1 MQINLALLL
10 IFIAS
15 FGWAIA
21 GVFIKLLPTFQAY
34 EIVAL
39 RFLFAFV
46 FLSFFL
52 LLKSNFK
59 TIIKDLKYSNT
70 WLYATIML
78 SCYYIGTSAFQLAP
92 VGETTLLMSISPLFV
107 IIYKLWTNQHPTYKE
122 KKGFLVAILGIII
135 LFSSNFSNTNYTISH
150 IFGNFLAL
158 SVGFLFAVYA
168 ILHSRKIG
176 YSPSSL
182 SVTYA
187 MFLIALLPSLCY
199 MGSYITPENQNI
211 LFSNI
216 PILAGLGIFATAIPT
231 IAITIASKNLPP
243 VITSSVLLLETI
255 FGVLFAYLFLNELQ
269 SWYFLLSVFVVLIG
283 LLMMIL
289 KK

>member
-1 MQINLALLL
+1 LQINSALFL
-10 IFIAS
+10 IFIAA
-15 FGWAIA
+15 FGWATT
-21 GVFIKLLPTFQAY
+21 GVFIRLLPSFQAY
-34 EIVAL
+34 EIVTL
-39 RFLFAFV
+39 RFLFAFL

-52 LLKSNFK
+52 LLNFR
-59 TIIKDLKYSNT
+59 TIIKDLRYSNT
-70 WLYATIML
+70 WLYAIIML

-107 IIYKLWTNQHPTYKE
+107 ITYKLWTKQYTTSKE
-122 KKGFLVAILGIII
+122 KRGFLLAIFGIII
-135 LFSSNFSNTNYTISH
+135 LFSSNLSNTNYTIYH

-158 SVGFLFAVYA
+158 SVGFLFSVYA
-168 ILHSRKIG
+168 ILHSQKIG

-182 SVTYA
+182 SVTYI
-187 MFLIALLPSLCY
+187 MLLIALVPSLCY
-199 MGSYITPENQNI
+199 MGYYITPENQNI
-211 LFSNI
+211 LFSNL

-231 IAITIASKNLPP
+231 IAITIASKTLPP

-255 FGVLFAYLFLNELQ
+255 FGILFAYLFLNELQ
-269 SWYFLLSVFVVLIG
+269 SLYFLISVCVVLIG